1 MRAKALILRSD
12 LWTDGSK
19 HDWRAKKAIQN
30 TLDHSGI
37 VLLNVLTVEQRMMNH
52 AYDTT
57 GSQPHR
63 RLRHPLEDGR
73 MVRQKNV
80 AGRLF

>member
-1 MRAKALILRSD
+1 MLRPFGEVDHVPQIVPKKLGPVRAKALILRSD

-19 HDWRAKKAIQN
+19 QDWRAKKAIQN

-57 GSQPHR
+57 GS
-63 RLRHPLEDGR
+63 
-73 MVRQKNV
+73 
-80 AGRLF
+80 